1 MPNKKKPIPKQI
13 VLNEEQQ
20 AVVSAREGFWKIEA
34 GPGAGKSACLVSRFA
49 SLIQEGVSPDDILS
63 LSFTKTAAKNLR
75 DRVESLV
82 GTLTTTRIAGAVTFH
97 SLALSLAQEER
108 DEYPFTLAEF
118 PLATEPVAYKLAS
131 ESARR
136 YELDPRSFRPMA
148 SLYRRHRICPAE
160 AVRDAEAESDPKQ
173 LKMAL
178 AYKDYEKRSRAEGLL
193 DFDSLIYYAVE
204 ILSKKPAVRARWVRD
219 WLQLDE
225 AQDMSK
231 IEWDL
236 AKLISG
242 KSVCAVGDI
251 SQGIYGFRGSDA
263 KLFSEMEEIFPG
275 TKTLYLGCNYRST
288 PEIVDFIR
296 PIAASQDLAEKFH
309 TQNGPGPKP
318 EIRGFTGPVDEAK
331 WVVSKIK
338 EELCKSIY

>member
-1 MPNKKKPIPKQI
+1 MPAKKKPIPKQI
-13 VLNEEQQ
+13 TLNEEQQ
-20 AVVSAREGFWKIEA
+20 AVVSAKEGFWKVEA

-49 SLIQEGVSPDDILS
+49 SLIREGVSPDDILS
-63 LSFTKTAAKNLR
+63 LSFTKTASKNLTN
-75 DRVESLV
+75 RVTTQV
-82 GTLTTTRIAGAVTFH
+82 GELTTTRTAGARTFH
-97 SLALSLAQEER
+97 GCSLAFAQEER
-108 DEYPFTLAEF
+108 DEFPFTLAEF
-118 PLATEPVAYKLAS
+118 PLAAEPVAYRLAS

-136 YELDPRSFRPMA
+136 YELDPRSFRPVA

-160 AVRDAEAESDPKQ
+160 AVRDAEAKSDPKQ

-204 ILSKKPAVRARWVRD
+204 ILSKKPAVRARWVRN

-236 AKLISG
+236 AKLIAG
-242 KSVCAVGDI
+242 ESVCAVGDI

-263 KLFSEMEEIFPG
+263 RLFSEMEEIFPG
-275 TKTLYLGCNYRST
+275 TQTLYLSCNYRST

-296 PIAASQDLAEKFH
+296 PIAASQGLAEKFH
-309 TQNGPGPKP
+309 TQNGHGLAP
-318 EIRGFTGPVDEAK
+318 EIKGFVSPALEAAF
-331 WVVSKIK
+331 VVKCIQ
-338 EELCKSIY
+338 EAQNV